1 MRGGLSNAGT
11 DCGIFF
17 VNVAIAASHANWPIG
32 AALLLVHIILCVVD
46 FLVILSIVVI
56 FLLI

>member
-1 MRGGLSNAGT
+1 MRGGLSNAGS

-32 AALLLVHIILCVVD
+32 AALLMYT
-46 FLVILSIVVI
+46 LSYAWWI
-56 FLLI
+56 FW